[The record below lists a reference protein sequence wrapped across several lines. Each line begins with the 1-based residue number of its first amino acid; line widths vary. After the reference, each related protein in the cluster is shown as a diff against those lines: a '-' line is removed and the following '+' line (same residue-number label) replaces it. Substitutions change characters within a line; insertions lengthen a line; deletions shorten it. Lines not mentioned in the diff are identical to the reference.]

1 MRNGDNDLRQT
12 GGGGG
17 MISVDGSLA
26 IALEPT
32 FAEPQHLP
40 VVHEPSRYERFVKP
54 VFDRVVGLVLVVCTM
69 PVMLVVAL
77 LVLLR
82 LGAPVLLR
90 QPRVGK
96 DGQVFGVYKFRTM
109 RPDRR
114 SNALPVVHDRRV
126 THKHPNDPRLVGIGR
141 FLRKWSLDELPQLL
155 NVVRGEMSLVG
166 PRPELVTIVARH
178 YAPWQHARHQ
188 VKPGVTG
195 LWQVTERGDGE
206 MHEHTLTDLRYLGEV
221 TLRNDLRILLRTIP
235 AALGVN
241 KGF

>member
-1 MRNGDNDLRQT
+1 MRNGDEDLRHS

-17 MISVDGSLA
+17 MIGIDGSLA
-26 IALEPT
+26 VVVEPIL
-32 FAEPQHLP
+32 AQPQQLP
-40 VVHEPSRYERFVKP
+40 VVHEPNRYERFAKP
-54 VFDRVVGLVLVVCTM
+54 FIDRVGGMVLVICAL
-69 PVMLVVAL
+69 PLMLLVATA
-77 LVLLR
+77 VLLR
-82 LGAPVLLR
+82 LGSPVLLR

-114 SNALPVVHDRRV
+114 QSSMAVVHDRRQ
-126 THKHPNDPRLVGIGR
+126 THKHPNDPRLVGLGK

-166 PRPELVTIVARH
+166 PRPELVSIVARH

-188 VKPGVTG
+188 VKPGLTG
-195 LWQVTERGDGE
+195 LWQVTERGEGE

-221 TLRNDLRILLRTIP
+221 TFRNDLRILLLTIP

-241 KGF
+241 KGY